1 MDGVSSLTD
10 PRLDHEQV
18 RIVSLQE
25 ALRLNLQHRK
35 ATAREK
41 RSKPKKEAE
50 KRAPDT
56 PASEGAREE
65 LSNLFL

>member
-41 RSKPKKEAE
+41 RSKPKKEV
-50 KRAPDT
+50 DT